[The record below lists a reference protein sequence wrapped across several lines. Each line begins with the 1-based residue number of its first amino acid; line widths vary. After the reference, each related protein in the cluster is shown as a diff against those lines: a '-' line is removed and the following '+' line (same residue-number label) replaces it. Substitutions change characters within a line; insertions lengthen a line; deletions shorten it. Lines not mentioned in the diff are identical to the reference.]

1 MGTRV
6 TSDKL
11 GFDVA
16 HRPGALARYFARRWL
31 SAKGE
36 GVIAWLL
43 EAALGKNAM
52 YFIEKTKEYIDEW
65 PRLDPPERRR
75 IWPILP

>member
-1 MGTRV
+1 MGTRM
-6 TSDKL
+6 TSDEL
-11 GFDVA
+11 GFDK
-16 HRPGALARYFARRWL
+16 PGALTWYFAKRWL

-52 YFIEKTKEYIDEW
+52 YFIEKT
-65 PRLDPPERRR
+65 
-75 IWPILP
+75 